1 MAGPEYKIR
10 TTLDIKDLLK
20 KIPQAEK
27 VVANMTR
34 KVQASAGKDMVQA
47 FTRSGEAAMKSGM
60 QAATYHKT
68 FGDVP
73 QVATKSASAYKKY
86 NEMLKYKTAL
96 ERGGILTS
104 KEATRKMNAFAEATR
119 KSTVWARDFAEKSG
133 AGMEARTASLT
144 GVMRNAIRRVVIWSA
159 AMGGLW
165 KALQG
170 FKEMIAITRDMET
183 QMTILHRVMNEVT
196 TDFEYMREAA
206 FDLAQSYG
214 VSIRSVMDAMV
225 IFARQ
230 GLQQK
235 EVLDM
240 TEASILA
247 ANVSTLGLTEAA
259 EDLTAAVRQFNLQF
273 SDSTEVVNKWNNVAN
288 KNATTMAVLADATKD
303 AGIAGYNA
311 GFSFDE
317 FTGVVTAL
325 EAATRRSG
333 SSIGKSLKM
342 VFQRMRRPSAI
353 EMLQELQIQVMETST
368 TYRKGYDVLAD
379 VASVWEQL
387 TNVQRVNLTMAMAG
401 TRRYNDLMV
410 IIQNW
415 DEVVKAT
422 RDSLLGFGSAEAENI
437 KVMKTFQKEVEQ
449 LRASWQRLAE
459 GIGRAGILQTLSKLV
474 TTLNSVLKFFGS
486 LPQVFKQGILIMGGV
501 AAGLAILNVA
511 LKMFGFQGK
520 LGAVIWA
527 KFTGHL
533 QKSKAAL
540 ATTTVLTQQAAA
552 ATRNL
557 DMADRRAVIGRTKF
571 ISAYQKSIAVLRATT
586 LAQAQAAAGRPL
598 MWGTMG
604 KPVPRGI
611 AENVPAQRAWL
622 VSKTYLQQVVP
633 TTRTIATIR
642 RAFLLAGTSAAQS
655 FKTGL
660 SKIVA
665 ASRSIMVGLP
675 KKLKPMFTKMG
686 TALRG
691 YGGLIGV
698 FIADAIVNSI
708 ASRMEGRKKEL
719 AVRIGS
725 IVSSAM
731 MGFYFAGPKGAAV
744 MGAVPAVMWL
754 YDYISK
760 LKDVNAI
767 IAEQIKKQKEVLY
780 IIREQIE
787 VIDDLRIQWEG
798 VKKSTDAATM
808 SIEKM
813 DKMAH
818 ALAILKPEAFRGW
831 REGEALFKLPSG
843 RTLTLE
849 TENLNQIM
857 EELIGTTTDTT
868 AAEAQLNLIFELQA
882 KQLKNLQ
889 LELLKLQKRTLEL
902 GIAQDKIA
910 KPTPTGWTGFGEW
923 LSKRLGFLA
932 KVPFPVSGLSPIYPL
947 VKLLRK
953 TFPTYEEALQK
964 YKDTM
969 KDYEKDMAEINKK
982 IEQTQGKLSTS
993 YKEFIDTIK
1002 TASAV
1007 AGRYAP
1013 YKFLKGFVFA
1023 QIIRPETWRILKKSL
1038 PARISDTLDAALAAV
1053 PGTKR
1058 SIIEQVVKNMI
1069 RPEMTIDEIKKIF
1082 PQVIDEIRRQME
1094 ALSETVTAITTEWL
1108 KSFDVLTKS
1117 LEKFTFDFSKAVSII
1132 KAKKEGLELETYPE
1146 SYRGIYYYENMLKL
1160 TRELRKELSQPFRL
1174 PVAKVS
1180 AEGVE
1185 NLGERIKAY
1194 QRILDNFAKSRG
1206 AKNLRKTIDDVIKQG
1221 KVLEEVKLAPVIAE
1235 AIKAPDVKRAAEI
1248 YTTLVAI
1255 DKMNYQIRAKKIEI
1269 ESINKEN
1276 AKLEDLTTE
1285 QAQTQ
1290 RGILTGAEED
1300 LRVLLENRV
1309 KLLNKVSE
1317 YNLENVKAGNE
1328 LLKIHKEIFDIQKSI
1343 VQVALHQGLSLEKIR
1358 NTLRGNEISLSKY
1371 HRILESLLG
1380 LDKQRESQIVEEWKK
1395 HYDVTETLS
1404 QELKSAIQLLDIY
1417 RKAGYEVD
1425 ELSKRLAN
1433 AVTSQRR
1440 LKEEAEYYLKPAREQ
1455 AMISWLGGYMRGAPS
1470 EIVKALGAQPRIAEL
1485 IKGDPRLRRIFE
1497 REVGITTPETTR
1509 DVLEDLLSLIR
1520 GWGEKPLLTDDQ
1532 AVKQGTIIGEV
1543 AGKLMAG
1550 ALATTA
1556 LKVKLEDGM
1565 DNYRFSPNVGAGA
1578 IHYHFTI
1585 GDISVEGNVD
1595 PEEIRQKIKEGVMEG
1610 TVEAITGTQGIIR
1623 REIDQNQLID
1633 IGE

>member
-10 TTLDIKDLLK
+10 TTLDIKDLLR

-27 VVANMTR
+27 IVSNMTR
-34 KVQASAGKDMVQA
+34 KVQASAGKDMVSA
-47 FTRSGEAAMKSGM
+47 FTRSGEAAMKAGM
-60 QAATYHKT
+60 QARTYHKT

-73 QVATKSASAYKKY
+73 QVATRSASAFKKY

-104 KEATRKMNAFAEATR
+104 KKATAKVNQFAEATR
-119 KSTVWARDFAEKSG
+119 KSTLWARDFAQKSG
-133 AGMEARTASLT
+133 AGMEARTASLA

-170 FKEMIAITRDMET
+170 FKDLIAITRDMET

-214 VSIRSVMDAMV
+214 VSIHNVMDAMV

-247 ANVSTLGLTEAA
+247 ANVSTLGLTEAS
-259 EDLTAAVRQFNLQF
+259 EDLTAAVRQFNMQF
-273 SDSTEVVNKWNNVAN
+273 SDSTEIVNKWNNVAN
-288 KNATTMAVLADATKD
+288 KNATTMVVLADATKQ

-311 GFSFDE
+311 GFNFDE
-317 FTGVVTAL
+317 FTGIVTAL
-325 EAATRRSG
+325 EAATRKAG
-333 SSIGKSLKM
+333 SSIGRALKM
-342 VFQRMRRPSAI
+342 IFQRMRRPSAI
-353 EMLQELQIQVMETST
+353 QQLQELDIQVMQTST
-368 TYRKGYDVLAD
+368 TYRRGADILAD
-379 VASVWEQL
+379 VAARWSQL
-387 TNVQRVNLTMAMAG
+387 TNVQKLNLTMAMAG

-415 DEVVKAT
+415 DEVMKAT

-437 KVMKTFQKEVEQ
+437 KVMKTFQKQVDQ
-449 LRASWQRLAE
+449 LRASWQKLAE

-474 TTLNSVLKFFGS
+474 TTLNSVLKFFGN
-486 LPQVFKQGILIMGGV
+486 LPQVFKQGILVMGGLV
-501 AAGLAILNVA
+501 AGLAALNVA

-533 QKSKAAL
+533 QKSKATL
-540 ATTTVLTQQAAA
+540 ASTTVLTQQAAM

-557 DMADRRAVIGRTKF
+557 DIADRRAAVGRTKF
-571 ISAYQKSIAVLRATT
+571 ISAYQKSIAVLRRTT

-598 MWGTMG
+598 MWGVKG
-604 KPVPRGI
+604 RPVPRGI
-611 AENVPAQRAWL
+611 AGNVPAQMAWFKG
-622 VSKTYLQQVVP
+622 KTYLEQVAP
-633 TTRTIATIR
+633 TTKTIATMK
-642 RAFLLAGTSAAQS
+642 RAFRLAGASAARS

-660 SKIVA
+660 SKVVA
-665 ASRSIMVGLP
+665 ASRAVMVGLP
-675 KKLKPMFTKMG
+675 RKLKPVFTKMG
-686 TALRG
+686 AALRG

-698 FIADAIVNSI
+698 FVADAIVNSI

-744 MGAVPAVMWL
+744 MGAIPAVMWL

-760 LKDVNAI
+760 LKDVKKI
-767 IAEQIKKQKEVLY
+767 IAEQIKKQKEILY
-780 IIREQIE
+780 VIREQIE
-787 VIDDLRIQWEG
+787 VIDDLRMQWEG
-798 VKKSTDAATM
+798 VKKSGDAAAL

-818 ALAILKPEAFRGW
+818 ALATLKPRAFRGW
-831 REGEALFKLPSG
+831 EGGKALFRLPG
-843 RTLTLE
+843 GETLALE
-849 TENLNQIM
+849 AKNLNQIM

-868 AAEAQLNLIFELQA
+868 AAEAQLNLIFGLQA
-882 KQLKNLQ
+882 KRLRNLQ
-889 LELLKLQKRTLEL
+889 LELLGLQKETLAL
-902 GIAQDKIA
+902 GKAQDKIA
-910 KPTPTGWTGFGEW
+910 EPTPSAWTGFGEFI
-923 LSKRLGFLA
+923 SKRFGFLA
-932 KVPFPVSGLSPIYPL
+932 KAPFPISGLSPIYPL

-953 TFPTYEEALQK
+953 TFPTFEEALQR

-969 KDYEKDMAEINKK
+969 KKYDEDMDEINKRIK
-982 IEQTQGKLSTS
+982 QKQGEILTS
-993 YKEFIDTIK
+993 YREFIDGIK
-1002 TASAV
+1002 RASAI

-1023 QIIRPETWRILKKSL
+1023 QIIRPETWEMLKKNL
-1038 PARISDTLDAALAAV
+1038 PSRISDTLDAALAAV

-1058 SIIEQVVKNMI
+1058 SIIEKVVKNMI
-1069 RPEMTIDEIKKIF
+1069 RPEMTIDEIRKIF
-1082 PQVIDEIRRQME
+1082 PHVIDEIKKQME
-1094 ALSETVTAITTEWL
+1094 ALGGAVTAVTTEWL
-1108 KSFDVLTKS
+1108 KSFDTLTKS
-1117 LEKFTFDFSKAVSII
+1117 LEKFVFDFSKAASII
-1132 KAKKEGLELETYPE
+1132 EAQKEGLELETYPE
-1146 SYRGIYYYENMLKL
+1146 SYRGVSYYKNIRKL
-1160 TRELRKELSQPFRL
+1160 TQQLRKEMTMPYKF
-1174 PVAKVS
+1174 PVPEVS
-1180 AEGVE
+1180 AKGVE
-1185 NLGERIKAY
+1185 NLGEGIKVY
-1194 QRILDNFAKSRG
+1194 QRILDNFGESKG
-1206 AKNLRKTIDDVIKQG
+1206 VKNLRKTIDDIIKRG
-1221 KVLEEVKLAPVIAE
+1221 KVLEEVKLAPEIA
-1235 AIKAPDVKRAAEI
+1235 AIKEPDVKRAAEI
-1248 YTTLVAI
+1248 YATLIAI
-1255 DKMNYQIRAKKIEI
+1255 DKTNSQIRAKKLEI

-1290 RGILTGAEED
+1290 RDILTGAEED

-1309 KLLNKVSE
+1309 KLLNKIQD
-1317 YNLENVKAGNE
+1317 YNLERQKTLNE
-1328 LLKIHKEIFDIQKSI
+1328 LLKKHKELFGIDKNI
-1343 VQVALHQGLSLEKIR
+1343 VGTILKEGFSLEKIR
-1358 NTLRGNEISLSKY
+1358 DTLKEIGISSSRY
-1371 HRILESLLG
+1371 YEILESLLG
-1380 LDKQRESQIVEEWKK
+1380 LDKQRESKVVEEWKK
-1395 HYDVTETLS
+1395 HHDITETLS

-1455 AMISWLGGYMRGAPS
+1455 AMISWLGAYMRGAPP
-1470 EIVKALGAQPRIAEL
+1470 EVIRTLGAQPRIAEL
-1485 IKGDPRLRRIFE
+1485 IKGVPELSRLFKK
-1497 REVGITTPETTR
+1497 GLDITAPETTR
-1509 DVLEDLLSLIR
+1509 DVLEEIFTVFKKWS
-1520 GWGEKPLLTDDQ
+1520 EKPLLTDDQ
-1532 AVKQGTIIGEV
+1532 ATQQGTIIGEV

-1550 ALATTA
+1550 ALATTT
-1556 LKVKLEDGM
+1556 LKVKLGAGVND
-1565 DNYRFSPNVGAGA
+1565 YRFRSDVGARTT
-1578 IHYHFTI
+1578 HYYFTI
-1585 GDISVEGNVD
+1585 GDITIEGDMD
-1595 PEEIRQKIKEGVMEG
+1595 PEEVRLKVKEGVKEG
-1610 TVEAITGTQGIIR
+1610 TIEAITGARGIIG
-1623 REIDQNQLID
+1623 REFEQNQLIN